1 MGREKEYQELLR
13 ERELA
18 ARWKL
23 STRTLQR
30 WRNDGS
36 GPAYILIG
44 GAIRY
49 RMEDILDFEDRRRSS
64 GSAGE

>member
-30 WRNDGS
+30 WRIDGS